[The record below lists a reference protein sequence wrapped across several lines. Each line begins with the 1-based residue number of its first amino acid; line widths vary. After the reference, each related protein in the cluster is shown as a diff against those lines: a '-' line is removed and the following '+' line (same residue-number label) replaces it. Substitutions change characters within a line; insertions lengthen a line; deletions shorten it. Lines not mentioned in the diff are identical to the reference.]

1 MMMCTL
7 NILRKT
13 FATVLSLT
21 AFATSAHAESKTPPK
36 GPPWTKDFLEAHRM
50 AVERKK
56 PIFLYST
63 KTHCPHCIVM
73 ERGLLSDPKLAEFY
87 DDVIWMYLFQD
98 FSGSEADRA
107 AQRVALR
114 FGISA
119 YPQHFLVD
127 PHTLDVI
134 ADTGRSLASFSTAIK
149 GAKVGEAGALTHE
162 TLRNADARAVA
173 LETDLNNERAIA
185 ALGDPDVVVRLL
197 ALRHLKDSK
206 PEAIAANAEALLALP
221 NDHIRFLVCE
231 VLTETGGA
239 EHEESL
245 VSLVRDP
252 VGSKNPNVMRIR
264 AVQALG
270 KLGGGKAIEVIRPHA
285 VSGTW
290 LNGLTGTSVDA
301 LTAIALRLPE
311 HRAVVKDALAASY
324 PAPPPPGDERQER
337 ACRNL
342 AERVHKSLADL
353 TEKSVPFP
361 ETYDAAARTILQK
374 AW

>member
-1 MMMCTL
+1 MNSL
-7 NILRKT
+7 SLLQKIYV
-13 FATVLSLT
+13 AVLSYAAIAT
-21 AFATSAHAESKTPPK
+21 AVYAESKTPPQ

-50 AVERKK
+50 ADEQKK
-56 PIFLYST
+56 PIFIYST
-63 KTHCPHCIVM
+63 KTHCPHCVVM

-127 PHTLDVI
+127 PHTMEVI
-134 ADTGRSLASFSTAIK
+134 GDTGRSLESFSAALKAVKIS
-149 GAKVGEAGALTHE
+149 EAVTLTHAA
-162 TLRNADARAVA
+162 LQKADARAVA
-173 LETDLNNERAIA
+173 LDSALTDASAIT
-185 ALGDPDVVVRLL
+185 ALEDADVVVRLL
-197 ALRHLKDSK
+197 ALRYLKESK
-206 PEAIAANAEALLALP
+206 PDAIAAGAKKLLEVP

-231 VLTETGGA
+231 VLAVRGGA

-245 VSLVRDP
+245 ISLVRDP

-270 KLGGGKAIEVIRPHA
+270 RLGGGPAVKVIRPYA
-285 VSGTW
+285 VTGAWS
-290 LNGLTGTSVDA
+290 NGLTSTSVDA
-301 LTAIALRLPE
+301 LAAIATREPQQGAAVKEALIAAFPE
-311 HRAVVKDALAASY
+311 
-324 PAPPPPGDERQER
+324 PPPPGDERQDR
-337 ACRNL
+337 YCRTL
-342 AERVHKSLADL
+342 AERIHKSLTNL
-353 TEKSVPFP
+353 TGKSVLFP
-361 ETYDAAARTILQK
+361 ETYDAPARIALQK

>member
-1 MMMCTL
+1 MNL
-7 NILRKT
+7 LQRT
-13 FATVLSLT
+13 FAAALSFA
-21 AFATSAHAESKTPPK
+21 AFAASAHAESKTPPA

-50 AVERKK
+50 AFERKK
-56 PIFLYST
+56 PIFIYST

-73 ERGLLSDPKLAEFY
+73 EKGLLSDPKLAEFY

-127 PHTLDVI
+127 PYSLEVI
-134 ADTGRSLASFSTAIK
+134 ADTDRSLASFSAAVK
-149 GAKVGEAGALTHE
+149 SAKVGEAGALTHE
-162 TLRNADARAVA
+162 LLRKADARAVEV
-173 LETDLNNERAIA
+173 ETNLTDGRAIA

-206 PEAIAANAEALLALP
+206 PEAIAAKAAELLAIP

-231 VLTETGGA
+231 VLAESGGA

-245 VSLVRDP
+245 LPLVRDP
-252 VGSKNPNVMRIR
+252 VGSKNPNVMRMK

-270 KLGGGKAIEVIRPHA
+270 KLGAGHAVEAIRPHA
-285 VSGTW
+285 VTGKW
-290 LNGLTGTSVDA
+290 FNGLTSVSVDA
-301 LTAIALRLPE
+301 LAAIAGRSPNQ
-311 HRAVVKDALAASY
+311 RAAVKEALIAAY
-324 PAPPPPGDERQER
+324 PVPPPPGDERQDR
-337 ACRNL
+337 ACRDL
-342 AERVHKSLADL
+342 AERIHRALSDL
-353 TEKSVPFP
+353 TGKSVPFP
-361 ETYDAAARTILQK
+361 ETYNAPARTLLQK